1 MRIITLRTT
10 FVTADVIH
18 PIEAPE
24 LLLRTVLP
32 SLQILST
39 IFLHSAASVLNWSD
53 FLMQNCQVITSSG
66 SSQFSWHSEFFWYT
80 IDLRF
85 QVGILS
91 ILFEGTKFKTQHWR
105 ICLVNSEECFSG
117 VDVIVKYCGL
127 LLTLEIAINK
137 WTDT

>member
-18 PIEAPE
+18 PIEGPE
-24 LLLRTVLP
+24 LLLRNVLHFLP
-32 SLQILST
+32 DSLNNLLT
-39 IFLHSAASVLNWSD
+39 FCCFSVKLLGF
-53 FLMQNCQVITSSG
+53 FLMQNFQVITSSG

-117 VDVIVKYCGL
+117 VDV
-127 LLTLEIAINK
+127 
-137 WTDT
+137 